1 MKNPIKGHY
10 DTKRLK
16 WGDYPLCLS
25 SQGQKGKEKQGK
37 KKKKKKE
44 TGKIQGLDY
53 VSLQVLRVKRYSPPI
68 IK

>member
-1 MKNPIKGHY
+1 MG
-10 DTKRLK
+10 RLSTLPFQPRTE
-16 WGDYPLCLS
+16 G
-25 SQGQKGKEKQGK
+25 KGKARK